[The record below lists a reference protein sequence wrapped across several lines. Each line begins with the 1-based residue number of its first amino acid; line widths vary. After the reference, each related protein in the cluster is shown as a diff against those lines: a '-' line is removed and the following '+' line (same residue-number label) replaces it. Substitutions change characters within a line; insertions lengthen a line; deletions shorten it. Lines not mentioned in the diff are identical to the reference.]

1 MGTVTFLPF
10 EKLHVQP
17 KVLDNVSEECGCNE
31 KDDNVLAKEKKITLE
46 LSEMFHNIERAKIRF
61 WKPIYSD

>member
-46 LSEMFHNIERAKIRF
+46 LSEMFQTLKEQR
-61 WKPIYSD
+61 